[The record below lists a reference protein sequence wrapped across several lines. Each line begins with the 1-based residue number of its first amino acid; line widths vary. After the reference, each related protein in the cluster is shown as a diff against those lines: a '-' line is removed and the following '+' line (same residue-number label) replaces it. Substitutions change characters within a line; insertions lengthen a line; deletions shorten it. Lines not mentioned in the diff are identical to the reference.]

1 MMKKL
6 LYKELTLSA
15 NPLSYW
21 FIAFSAMTMIPR
33 YPILVGSFFICLGIF
48 YTYQQ
53 VRECDDITYT
63 VMLPVRKQD
72 VVTAKY
78 LFVLFIECIAF
89 ILCLFL
95 TIIRMRF
102 LGDAAPYVTNQLMN
116 ANAAYLGY
124 IMLVFATFNSIFL
137 AGFFKTAYKIGKPF
151 ILFCVVATVIIFMG
165 EILHHIPGLESL
177 NDSSNLNVP
186 QIVILLFGVAMFK
199 LCTWFSYQKA
209 IKDFERIDL

>member
-1 MMKKL
+1 MRKL
-6 LYKELTLSA
+6 LYKEMKLSA

-21 FIAFSAMTMIPR
+21 FITFSAMTMIPR

-53 VRECDDITYT
+53 ARECDDITYT

-72 VVTAKY
+72 AVTAKY
-78 LFVLFIECIAF
+78 LFVLLIELVAF
-89 ILCLFL
+89 ILCALL
-95 TIIRMRF
+95 TIIRMKT

-124 IMLVFATFNSIFL
+124 IMLVFSIFL
-137 AGFFKTAYKIGKPF
+137 VGFFKTAYKIGKPF
-151 ILFCVVATVIIFMG
+151 ILFCVVRTIIILMG
-165 EILHHIPGLESL
+165 EVLHHIPGLESL
-177 NDSSNLNVP
+177 NDPANLSIP
-186 QIVILLFGVAMFK
+186 QVVILLIGIVMFK

-209 IKDFERIDL
+209 VKDFERLDL

>member
-1 MMKKL
+1 MRKL
-6 LYKELTLSA
+6 LYKEMKLSA

-21 FIAFSAMTMIPR
+21 FIIFSAMTMIPR

-63 VMLPVRKQD
+63 VMLPVKKQD

-78 LFVLFIECIAF
+78 LFVLLIELMAF
-89 ILCLFL
+89 VLCALL
-95 TIIRMRF
+95 TIIRMKT
-102 LGDAAPYVTNQLMN
+102 LGNAAPYVTNQLMN

-151 ILFCVVATVIIFMG
+151 ILFCVVGTIIILMG
-165 EILHHIPGLESL
+165 EVLHHIPGLESL
-177 NDSSNLNVP
+177 NDPANLSIP
-186 QIVILLFGVAMFK
+186 QVVILLIGIVMFK
-199 LCTWFSYQKA
+199 LCTCFSYQKA
-209 IKDFERIDL
+209 IKDFERLDL

>member
-1 MMKKL
+1 MRKL
-6 LYKELTLSA
+6 LYKEMKLSA

-21 FIAFSAMTMIPR
+21 FITFSAMTMIPR

-102 LGDAAPYVTNQLMN
+102 LGDAH
-116 ANAAYLGY
+116 AAYLGY
-124 IMLVFATFNSIFL
+124 IMLVFATFNSVFL

-151 ILFCVVATVIIFMG
+151 ILFCAVATVIIFMG

-177 NDSSNLNVP
+177 NDSSNLNVS
-186 QIVILLFGVAMFK
+186 QIVIFLLGVAMFK

-209 IKDFERIDL
+209 IKYFERIDL

>member
-1 MMKKL
+1 MRKL
-6 LYKELTLSA
+6 LYKEMRLSA

-21 FIAFSAMTMIPR
+21 FITFSAMTMIPR

-124 IMLVFATFNSIFL
+124 IMLVFATFNSVFL
-137 AGFFKTAYKIGKPF
+137 AGFFKTTYKIGKPF
-151 ILFCVVATVIIFMG
+151 ILFCAVATVIIFMG

-177 NDSSNLNVP
+177 NDSSNLNVS
-186 QIVILLFGVAMFK
+186 QIVIFLLGVAMFK

>member
-1 MMKKL
+1 MRKL
-6 LYKELTLSA
+6 LYKEMKLSA

-21 FIAFSAMTMIPR
+21 FITFSAMTMIPR

-102 LGDAAPYVTNQLMN
+102 LGDAVPYVTNQLMN

-124 IMLVFATFNSIFL
+124 IMLVFATFNSVFL
-137 AGFFKTAYKIGKPF
+137 AGFFKTTYKIGKPF
-151 ILFCVVATVIIFMG
+151 ILFCAVATVIIFMG

-177 NDSSNLNVP
+177 NDSSNLNVS
-186 QIVILLFGVAMFK
+186 QIVIFLLGVAMFK

-209 IKDFERIDL
+209 IKYIERIDL

>member
-1 MMKKL
+1 MRKL
-6 LYKELTLSA
+6 LYKEMKLSA

-21 FIAFSAMTMIPR
+21 FITFSAMTMIPR

-124 IMLVFATFNSIFL
+124 IMLVFATFNSVFL
-137 AGFFKTAYKIGKPF
+137 AGFFKTTYKIGKPF
-151 ILFCVVATVIIFMG
+151 ILFCAVATVIIFMG

-177 NDSSNLNVP
+177 NDSSNLNVS
-186 QIVILLFGVAMFK
+186 QIVIFLLGVAMFK